1 MKAALFSV
9 FALLL
14 SISVF
19 GQFSANSEETEQK
32 LRSVANIKS
41 SNSGKSNFEQ
51 RYANAQGNAYL
62 FDDWQVGKAKLIGS
76 DTFEVTLL
84 MNIDLVSHLLIL
96 QLEDGSIGFIS
107 PYNIHELTVREKLY
121 NIRNIVVLPE
131 SVVEGTGNGQKYF
144 YELMHDGRFKLLK
157 RTFKRISKPIATPY
171 EVSDDKT
178 EVITT
183 ETYWLNKP
191 EKPYQKITLRRKSIE
206 KALPEYQTAIKQI
219 TKKNNLYFYESQ
231 DVVTLLG
238 FLEKF

>member
-1 MKAALFSV
+1 MKAALFSM

-19 GQFSANSEETEQK
+19 GQFSANSEEAEQK

-41 SNSGKSNFEQ
+41 NTSGKSDFER
-51 RYANAQGNAYL
+51 RYANVQGNPYL
-62 FDDWQVGKAKLIGS
+62 FDDWQVGNAKLVGS

-107 PYNIHELTVREKLY
+107 PFNIHELTVREKLY
-121 NIRNIVVLPE
+121 HIRNIVVLPE
-131 SVVEGTGNGQKYF
+131 SVVEGNNNGQKYF
-144 YELMHDGRFKLLK
+144 YELMHDGRFNLLK
-157 RTFKRISKPIATPY
+157 RTSKRINRPIATPY
-171 EVSDDKT
+171 EVSDGKT

-183 ETYWLNKP
+183 ETYWLSEA
-191 EKPYQKITLRRKSIE
+191 EKPYQRITLRRKSIE
-206 KALPEYQTAIKQI
+206 KALPSYGIEIRQI
-219 TKKNNLYFYESQ
+219 AKKNNLYFYELK
-231 DVVTLLG
+231 DLITLLE